1 LGSSAAGAGV
11 STSAGLADAAG
22 FGLPL
27 SSEIPELP
35 ELACEALNPGI
46 TGVERGLPDAAA
58 GFATGLLVDLAGI
71 GAGRVAAGL
80 LMTMGVGRP
89 SLAVGALGLAA
100 G

>member
-11 STSAGLADAAG
+11 SISAGLADAAG

-27 SSEIPELP
+27 SSEIPELG
-35 ELACEALNPGI
+35 CEALNPGL
-46 TGVERGLPDAAA
+46 TGAEKGLPDAAA